1 MNFGQRPFTY
11 TPPTGFVALNTYNLP
26 TPTILQGNKYM
37 DATLYTGTNVS
48 NTIVNQAQFQPD
60 LVWIKSRSNASTNN
74 YLTNSNAGRA
84 YGQGS
89 NITDAQYTSG
99 ASNDLTAFNSN
110 GFSLGAISQWNCN
123 DSGYTFVGW
132 QWQAG
137 QGTNTSNTSGSI
149 TSTVSA
155 STTAGFSVVTYT
167 GTGANATV
175 GHGLGVAPAM
185 IIFKQRNAVRGWPV
199 YHKSLGA
206 STTIYLN
213 VSNASNADSTIFNA
227 TSPTSS
233 VFSLGASSDS
243 NNGSML
249 AYCWAEIVGF
259 SKFGSYTGNGSTD
272 GPFVYTGFRPKFIIY
287 KLSSAA
293 GEQWIVFDT
302 ARTTYNIMGT
312 YLHPSLSNA
321 ESTFDSN
328 DFLSNGF
335 KIRVN
340 HPALNT
346 SGATYIYMAFA
357 ENPFK
362 NANAR

>member
-1 MNFGQRPFTY
+1 
-11 TPPTGFVALNTYNLP
+11 
-26 TPTILQGNKYM
+26 M
-37 DATLYTGTNVS
+37 DATLYTGNDVGQTVVNQGQFKPDFTWVKCRSTTYS
-48 NTIVNQAQFQPD
+48 NTLVNSVMGLGSALFSD
-60 LVWIKSRSNASTNN
+60 TTGAVTST
-74 YLTNSNAGRA
+74 TE
-84 YGQGS
+84 
-89 NITDAQYTSG
+89 YTSY
-99 ASNDLTAFNSN
+99 NSN
-110 GFSLGAISQWNCN
+110 GFTLGATGSTASNV
-123 DSGYTFVGW
+123 SAATYVAW

-137 QGTNTSNTSGSI
+137 QSSGTSNTSGTI
-149 TSTVSA
+149 TSTVSV
-155 STTAGFSVVTYT
+155 STTAGFSIVTYT

-175 GHGLGVAPAM
+175 GHGLGVAPSM
-185 IIFKQRNAVRGWPV
+185 IIIKQRSGGTARAWQV
-199 YHKSLGA
+199 YHVSMGNGGGM
-206 STTIYLN
+206 YLN
-213 VSNASNADSTIFNA
+213 QTNAYTADSTAFNS

-233 VFSLGASSDS
+233 VFSLGSSVYSNQSASPIV
-243 NNGSML
+243 
-249 AYCWAEIVGF
+249 AYCWAEIAGF

-272 GPFVYTGFRPKFIIY
+272 GPFIYTGFRPKFIIY

-302 ARTTYNIMGT
+302 VRTTYNIMGT

-340 HPALNT
+340 HPTLNT

-362 NANAR
+362 NSNAR